1 MKSNGFKNRWPTNL
15 NMFGSQKYLMKNSLP
30 QMCQTAPFDRRQL
43 TLFWLVGKYQKY
55 FCKIMHARDV
65 WSSPVVR
72 SAEFVGFTGDVFLNV
87 FTEISLVCAKR
98 LENLFELCILSALMA
113 GFKCG
118 AKINR
123 TIFKNCGNLSFFEPR
138 KPNSMKWSY
147 FYHHL
152 PTHK

>member
-1 MKSNGFKNRWPTNL
+1 
-15 NMFGSQKYLMKNSLP
+15 MFGSQKYPMKSSLS

-43 TLFWLVGKYQKY
+43 TLFSPVGKTGKY
-55 FCKIMHARDV
+55 FSNNTQQNISTATEKTSARDV
-65 WSSPVVR
+65 QSSPVVR

-123 TIFKNCGNLSFFEPR
+123 TIIKNGGNLSFFEPR
-138 KPNSMKWSY
+138 KPNSMK
-147 FYHHL
+147 
-152 PTHK
+152 